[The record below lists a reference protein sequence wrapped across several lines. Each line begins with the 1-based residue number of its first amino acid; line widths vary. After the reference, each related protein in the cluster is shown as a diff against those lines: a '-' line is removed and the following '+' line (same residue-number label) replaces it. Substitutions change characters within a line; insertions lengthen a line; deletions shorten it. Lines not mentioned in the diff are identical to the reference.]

1 MIVQALIELFG
12 GIFAFVGH
20 INGGSSFPEP
30 LSPQEEKDCIE
41 RLEKGDEEARRLL
54 IEHNLRLVA
63 HIAKKYS
70 APRRDADDVIS
81 IGIVGL
87 IKAVSTFNS
96 QKGNTLATYAARC
109 IENEILM
116 SLRAEKKQAGE
127 VSLSEPIGVD
137 KDGNEISLSE
147 VLGSDGDEI
156 HNVVELAVAGEY
168 LRQAMDK
175 VLTPR
180 ERRVIELRY
189 GLYGTRA
196 APQREIAKMMGISRS
211 YISRIEKKALHKLNK
226 ELGGRDNE

>member
-1 MIVQALIELFG
+1 MIMQALIDLFG

-20 INGGSSFPEP
+20 ISGGNSFPEP

-116 SLRAEKKQAGE
+116 CIRSTRKIKAE
-127 VSLSEPIGVD
+127 VSLNVPIGVD
-137 KDGNEISLSE
+137 KDGNSISFDDILGTDPDDILNRLSLKIQISQLLKSLD
-147 VLGSDGDEI
+147 V
-156 HNVVELAVAGEY
+156 
-168 LRQAMDK
+168 
-175 VLTPR
+175 VLTER
-180 ERRVIELRY
+180 EKQIVVMRY
-189 GLYGTRA
+189 GIRGSEAKT
-196 APQREIAKMMGISRS
+196 QREIAAELGISRS
-211 YISRIEKKALHKLNK
+211 YVSRIEKKIKAKFK
-226 ELGGRDNE
+226 EEYAK